1 MRMSSVGASSDGPVR
16 AVNLRSVPIL
26 ARLPDPTPSA
36 EADAV
41 DEHSSAA
48 GGGRTLAESVVRAR
62 GWIAAAWVIV
72 LAVLVPLA
80 RQADRALDVAGNRTG
95 SSQAAEVQT
104 KLATD
109 FASPYARYAI
119 VVVTG
124 LPTPASPEGED
135 ALREIRRVIT
145 ATPGVT
151 RSLSYLTSHDTAF
164 LSHEGT
170 FLVVGLN
177 GPRVNADDWIVGL
190 RAVTKDLQDRMRS
203 QFPAV
208 NFAWTGNAALNY
220 DVRSATVTDA
230 ARAEHRIV
238 PIVLILLLAVF
249 GSLVAACLPLG
260 AAMLAIVMSLG
271 CAVLIDAHWPLS
283 LVLRNAVSMLGLGAG
298 VDYALLIVTRFREAL
313 ASGQRAEA
321 AAVTALRHAGHTVL
335 LSALAV
341 VISFSALLGVHASEL
356 RSIATGGLLAVGI
369 SAAIATTLLPGVL
382 AWLGTRVDALR
393 VPLVPRFVR
402 RPHGQGPWRAWGRL
416 AASHPWRVLMLGGI
430 PLIALGSQAFRLNS
444 DLPNGDWLPRHA
456 ESAVALRSLEVMG
469 KSGLVQS
476 LRILLVLPHGSGP
489 LTQAGWDATKRLTE
503 SVAKDGR
510 VASVRSL
517 YSVTRALHPSS
528 SLLNMLSPDVL
539 RTFVSRDDQ
548 ETVVEIVPREGVPL
562 SDVVRLSRELRLGD
576 PGRLTGMSGAR
587 LLIGGLPA
595 FNAEYQDEVQSH
607 IRSIIGLV
615 VLGSFCAL
623 LIGFRSILVP
633 IKAIVLNLVSVAA
646 AFGAAVLVFQ
656 DGWGVKLLGLPG
668 PIDALFPAVPLVVF
682 CLVFGLS
689 MDYEVFLVAR
699 VAEAARQGADPESA
713 VVQGVARTGGVI
725 TSAAMIMVTVF
736 AAFAFSDFLL
746 IKVLGFTLAVAIVL
760 DATIVRMAV
769 GPALLRLAGEWNWWP
784 GVRASTRPRAYST
797 PPAVSEPL

>member
-1 MRMSSVGASSDGPVR
+1 MRLAS
-16 AVNLRSVPIL
+16 
-26 ARLPDPTPSA
+26 
-36 EADAV
+36 
-41 DEHSSAA
+41 
-48 GGGRTLAESVVRAR
+48 
-62 GWIAAAWVIV
+62 
-72 LAVLVPLA
+72 
-80 RQADRALDVAGNRTG
+80 
-95 SSQAAEVQT
+95 
-104 KLATD
+104 D

-124 LPTPASPEGED
+124 IPSPASPEGD
-135 ALREIRRVIT
+135 SALREIRRVIT
-145 ATPGVT
+145 GAPGVT
-151 RSLSYLTSHDTAF
+151 RTLSYLTSHDTAF
-164 LSHEGT
+164 LSREGT

-177 GPRVNADDWIVGL
+177 GPRLNADDWIVGL
-190 RAVTKDLQDRMRS
+190 RDVTKELQGHMVAR
-203 QFPAV
+203 FPAV
-208 NFAWTGNAALNY
+208 SFAWTGNAALNY
-220 DVRSATVTDA
+220 DVRNATVTDA

-238 PIVLILLLAVF
+238 PLVLILLLAVF

-260 AAMLAIVMSLG
+260 AAVLAVVMSLG
-271 CAVLIDAHWPLS
+271 CAVLIDMHWPLS

-313 ASGQRAEA
+313 ASGEESET

-341 VISFSALLGVHASEL
+341 VISFAALLSVHASEL

-369 SAAIATTLLPGVL
+369 SAGIATTLLPGVL

-393 VPLVPRFVR
+393 VRPVPKARHE
-402 RPHGQGPWRAWGRL
+402 HGVGPWREWGRV
-416 AASHPWRVLMLGGI
+416 AATHPWRVLVLGGV
-430 PLIALGSQAFRLNS
+430 PLLCLGSQALRLNS
-444 DLPNGDWLPRHA
+444 NLPDGDWLPHQA
-456 ESAVALRSLEVMG
+456 ESAVALRSLESMG

-489 LTQAGWDATKRLTE
+489 LTQGGWDATKRLTE
-503 SVAKDGR
+503 AIAKDGR

-517 YSVTRALHPSS
+517 FSVTHALHPSS
-528 SLLNMLSPDVL
+528 TLINMLSPDVL

-548 ETVVEIVPREGVPL
+548 ETVVELVPREGVPL
-562 SDVVRLSRELRLGD
+562 SAIVTLSRELRVID
-576 PGRLTGMSGAR
+576 PERLTGVTGAR
-587 LLIGGLPA
+587 LLVGGLPA

-615 VLGSFCAL
+615 VLGSFVAL

-633 IKAIVLNLVSVAA
+633 IKAVVLNLLSVAA

-668 PIDALFPAVPLVVF
+668 PTGALFPAVPLVVF

-725 TSAAMIMVTVF
+725 TSAALIMVTVF

-746 IKVLGFTLAVAIVL
+746 IKVIGFTLAVAIVI
-760 DATIVRMAV
+760 DATVVRMAV

-784 GVRASTRPRAYST
+784 GLRTSVRPRAYPTT
-797 PPAVSEPL
+797 PPVGEPL